1 MSNQGNMTSEPY
13 DVQTGFILVGYRGLY
28 RVGEF
33 KGQGGYGKVAK
44 CTKIGSQDSFA
55 IKILTDVTS
64 GQEEFEAMKLIQDL
78 DPDKNNLLKLH
89 ECFPFKNV
97 FCLVYEVLEE
107 TVYNIS
113 YEYFWDLHDIRPLV
127 RDMCQALGALKSI
140 NVAHCDL
147 KSDNIMLVDKESFR
161 FKLIDFGLARKAETL
176 TENTQIQVT
185 PFRAPEVIL
194 GLPTDESVD
203 MWALGMVLASLY
215 YGYYPFSGKTEYDT
229 IRALVQVFGVPE
241 NRLLKKAAYSGY
253 FFSWEQN
260 KTHKWLSA
268 FIDLLRRMLQ
278 IDPQRRITPSQALQ
292 HDFITMKH
300 LSGDDK
306 VKYATACFFVP
317 VPSPD
322 KCRGNFNLLYKY
334 SQNNHTNHIQSNGW
348 TQYMGKGNQ
357 ALRGSVPL
365 GAGVLGPPA
374 ISPRRETDHRVQRR
388 DNEPLSHP
396 I

>member
-229 IRALVQVFGVPE
+229 IRALVQ
-241 NRLLKKAAYSGY
+241 
-253 FFSWEQN
+253 
-260 KTHKWLSA
+260 THKWLRLNTVEEFNKMTGETAQQTDKVFYLKQMLKHDAENDDDDHSA

-306 VKYATACFFVP
+306 VKYATAAKEGTIVTEL
-317 VPSPD
+317 SE
-322 KCRGNFNLLYKY
+322 
-334 SQNNHTNHIQSNGW
+334 SQTRASQSDNP
-348 TQYMGKGNQ
+348 GKRSGI
-357 ALRGSVPL
+357 R
-365 GAGVLGPPA
+365 
-374 ISPRRETDHRVQRR
+374 
-388 DNEPLSHP
+388 
-396 I
+396 